1 MEKKKINRET
11 ITLHLI
17 EKQLALIGKTP
28 KDLED
33 NPEGLREWTLTEEQY
48 DQFKAYS
55 LPILKKVFKYNTNKA
70 RGTFEWFNLTF
81 GLRVKQD
88 E

>member
-11 ITLHLI
+11 ITRHLI
-17 EKQLALIGKTP
+17 EYQLAMIGKTFQEAE
-28 KDLED
+28 DL
-33 NPEGLREWTLTEEQY
+33 PGWYSKWSMTAEQHS
-48 DQFKAYS
+48 DFKAYA
-55 LPILKKVFKYNTNKA
+55 LPLLKKVFKCNTNKA

-81 GLRVKQD
+81 GLRISKD